1 MSAIAIEQAIYGNP
15 ERGGFRFLAR
25 SPGFVDDWLPLAEK
39 MSSGFGDR
47 PAGLACPGC
56 VFAQPFGPRHIA
68 VVQAADLGSDD
79 ADRPGALGFRFL
91 VLSRRDYTDLT
102 GDPFLLAER
111 FPPNWSA
118 RGDLPALSWPHDS
131 PPGRRTVAQVQAAL
145 QNGDSPTLLGGAQ
158 ALIDAGRLVF
168 ERPAPATDLLRRLW
182 ILLPV
187 SSRAHLWPASFAF
200 GNALK
205 FDVLVVPRA
214 DPENYADYIRE
225 EQAGDYPEGRYEL
238 ALQIAAEAG
247 DQRELDA
254 LFARRSSTQM
264 LRLALVLLTVMAV
277 LAVVM
282 NLWTT
287 SPRPSTAGKR
297 QAVTS
302 PASGKVA
309 DQPALGDYPP
319 LSDDARRQLSQALR
333 ELIRSKDLGATP
345 EAASVDDLLTL
356 VRARL
361 LAPETPEA
369 VRQRLQ
375 KIPST
380 DPPEKQLRGWLWA
393 LGVEGYNDPRL
404 NVVELVERLQQ
415 KLPVPNPIPRD

>member
-1 MSAIAIEQAIYGNP
+1 MSAIVIEQAIYGNP
-15 ERGGFRFLAR
+15 ERGGFRFLGR

-39 MSSGFGDR
+39 ICTGFGDR
-47 PAGLACPGC
+47 PAGIACAGC

-68 VVQAADLGSDD
+68 VVQATDLGSDD
-79 ADRPGALGFRFL
+79 ANRPGALGFRFL
-91 VLSRRDYTDLT
+91 VLDRRGYTDLT

-118 RGDLPALSWPHDS
+118 RGDLAPLSWPDDA
-131 PPGRRTVAQVQAAL
+131 PPARRTVAQVQAAL
-145 QNGDSPTLLGGAQ
+145 QNGDSPTLLGGTQ

-168 ERPAPATDLLRRLW
+168 ERPAPATDLLCRLW
-182 ILLPV
+182 LLLPV

-254 LFARRSSTQM
+254 LFARRSSTQTV
-264 LRLALVLLTVMAV
+264 RLALVLLAAMAV

-282 NLWTT
+282 NFSTT
-287 SPRPSTAGKR
+287 SPRPSASGKR

-302 PASGKVA
+302 PASGTVA
-309 DQPALGDYPP
+309 DLPALADYPP
-319 LSDDARRQLSQALR
+319 LNDDARRQLSQALR
-333 ELIRSKDLGATP
+333 DLVRSKDLGATP
-345 EAASVDDLLTL
+345 EVASVDDLLTR

-404 NVVELVERLQQ
+404 NLVELVERLQQ
-415 KLPVPNPIPRD
+415 KLPVPNPIPKD

>member
-1 MSAIAIEQAIYGNP
+1 MSAIPIEQALYGNP
-15 ERGGFRFLAR
+15 ERGGFRFLGR

-39 MSSGFGDR
+39 ICAGFGDR
-47 PAGLACPGC
+47 PAGIACPGC
-56 VFAQPFGPRHIA
+56 VFAQPFGPRHVA
-68 VVQAADLGSDD
+68 VVQAADLGNDD
-79 ADRPGALGFRFL
+79 AKRPGALGFHFL

-111 FPPNWSA
+111 FPPNWGA
-118 RGDLPALSWPHDS
+118 RGDLPALSWPDE
-131 PPGRRTVAQVQAAL
+131 PPAPRTVAQVQAAL
-145 QNGDSPTLLGGAQ
+145 QNGDSAMLLGGTQ

-182 ILLPV
+182 LLLPV

-247 DQRELDA
+247 DQRELNA
-254 LFARRSSTQM
+254 LFARRSSTQT
-264 LRLALVLLTVMAV
+264 LRLATVLLAVMAV

-282 NLWTT
+282 NFLTT
-287 SPRPSTAGKR
+287 SPRPTAPSKR
-297 QAVTS
+297 LPVVPSSAG
-302 PASGKVA
+302 ALG

-319 LSDDARRQLSQALR
+319 LTDDARRQLGEALR
-333 ELIRSKDLGATP
+333 ELIRSKDLGPVA
-345 EAASVDDLLTL
+345 ESASVEELLTL
-356 VRARL
+356 VRTGLLSPAR
-361 LAPETPEA
+361 PPD

-375 KIPST
+375 KVPAT

-393 LGVEGYNDPRL
+393 LGVESYKDPGL
-404 NVVELVERLQQ
+404 NPAELVERLQQ
-415 KLPVPNPIPRD
+415 KLPGPNPIPKD

>member
-1 MSAIAIEQAIYGNP
+1 
-15 ERGGFRFLAR
+15 
-25 SPGFVDDWLPLAEK
+25 V
-39 MSSGFGDR
+39 
-47 PAGLACPGC
+47 
-56 VFAQPFGPRHIA
+56 
-68 VVQAADLGSDD
+68 
-79 ADRPGALGFRFL
+79 
-91 VLSRRDYTDLT
+91 
-102 GDPFLLAER
+102 
-111 FPPNWSA
+111 
-118 RGDLPALSWPHDS
+118 LSWPDDS
-131 PPGRRTVAQVQAAL
+131 PPARRTVAQVQAAL
-145 QNGDSPTLLGGAQ
+145 QNGDSPTLLGGTQ

-205 FDVLVVPRA
+205 FDVLAVPRA
-214 DPENYADYIRE
+214 DPEDYADYIRE

-254 LFARRSSTQM
+254 LFARRSSTQTV
-264 LRLALVLLTVMAV
+264 RLAIVLLAAMAV

-287 SPRPSTAGKR
+287 SPRPTASGTR
-297 QAVTS
+297 HAVTS
-302 PASGKVA
+302 SESAKVA

-333 ELIRSKDLGATP
+333 ELARSKDLGMPP
-345 EAASVDDLLTL
+345 EVASVDDLLTL
-356 VRARL
+356 VRTRL
-361 LAPETPEA
+361 LAPGTPDSA
-369 VRQRLQ
+369 RQRLQ
-375 KIPST
+375 KIPGT
-380 DPPEKQLRGWLWA
+380 DPPERQLRGWLWA

-404 NVVELVERLQQ
+404 NLVELVERLQQ
-415 KLPVPNPIPRD
+415 KLSGSGPIPKE